1 MTDAELAQ
9 LWVDLGVDPDTL
21 RQRIIT
27 ALPAMVNQDPDSIN
41 QAILNIIAD
50 VVIDEADNLKR
61 IYEWRDLDRNRGGG
75 LDDVAADWGVHRID
89 DDDDFLRFEI
99 RLAKMLSRIGVTEND
114 LIDLTAFVLQADP
127 HEFGLITDPKELGG
141 DVEAFKLVNVPNKYS
156 KSARKKALLAKSL
169 QSAVMPEVRLDISF
183 QAQADT
189 SIYLATT
196 ASKVRDHVV
205 VMDNML
211 DRDHESISEPLMAS
225 VMSKFRSRKVLM
237 DNMVDRNHN
246 GFGQT
251 NPSLAVQ
258 KYRRHHA
265 EKEV

>member
-99 RLAKMLSRIGVTEND
+99 RLAKMLNHIGVTEND
-114 LIDLTAFVLQADP
+114 LIDLIAFVLQADP
-127 HEFGLITDPKELGG
+127 TEFNLITDPDQLNG
-141 DVEAFKLVNVPNKYS
+141 DIEAIRLTNIPTRYS
-156 KSARKKALLAKSL
+156 KSRRKKDLLVKSL
-169 QSAVMPEVRLDISF
+169 EKAVMPEVKIIGVDF
-183 QAQADT
+183 QASADMPFFIG
-189 SIYLATT
+189 S
-196 ASKVRDHVV
+196 VV
-205 VMDNML
+205 QRN
-211 DRDHESISEPLMAS
+211 
-225 VMSKFRSRKVLM
+225 RS
-237 DNMVDRNHN
+237 HIIC
-246 GFGQT
+246 
-251 NPSLAVQ
+251 
-258 KYRRHHA
+258 
-265 EKEV
+265 EEV